1 MTQRRTIA
9 TVRERDRRE
18 KTTERSYTNTETI
31 GEFGAV
37 GMVCVALHSP
47 VHSPQATEHVTP
59 HDGNKH
65 HRSNRQGVDPTSTL
79 CPVLPMHRL
88 PSETR
93 GIFNLPV
100 LDAYLPAG
108 RTVPQ
113 TQYLATAL
121 NYLAA
126 SPTSWIGSAALPH
139 DLHPLPQR
147 DLGPKR
153 DFRATTSDCGRHR
166 HATFRLPRSPILP
179 WYVAQMS
186 FVAACPV
193 FLVGAGRFTFAPVVK
208 PVYLYCVVLCAV
220 CSGVADCCLRF
231 RPMLDGLE
239 SLGTTVDRE
248 PDIDAGARHVRELAC
263 HGDGWLHRTDER
275 IRRVMVMCRGSGVQ
289 WAASY
294 IWTREADR
302 PDFFVYRAADGRPL
316 GPLGRTRL
324 VSCLCHSSMF
334 LVGIGPRFA
343 S

>member
-1 MTQRRTIA
+1 MQRFVYHARL
-9 TVRERDRRE
+9 
-18 KTTERSYTNTETI
+18 YCH
-31 GEFGAV
+31 
-37 GMVCVALHSP
+37 GMSP
-47 VHSPQATEHVTP
+47 
-59 HDGNKH
+59 
-65 HRSNRQGVDPTSTL
+65 RCL
-79 CPVLPMHRL
+79 LW
-88 PSETR
+88 
-93 GIFNLPV
+93 
-100 LDAYLPAG
+100 LPA
-108 RTVPQ
+108 
-113 TQYLATAL
+113 
-121 NYLAA
+121 
-126 SPTSWIGSAALPH
+126 
-139 DLHPLPQR
+139 
-147 DLGPKR
+147 
-153 DFRATTSDCGRHR
+153 
-166 HATFRLPRSPILP
+166 
-179 WYVAQMS
+179 
-186 FVAACPV
+186 AACPV

-324 VSCLCHSSMF
+324 VLCLCHSSMF